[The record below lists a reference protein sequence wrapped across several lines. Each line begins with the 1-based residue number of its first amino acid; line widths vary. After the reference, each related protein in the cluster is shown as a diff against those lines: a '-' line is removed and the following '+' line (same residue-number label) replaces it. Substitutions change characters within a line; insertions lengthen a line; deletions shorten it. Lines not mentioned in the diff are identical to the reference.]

1 MKKLGHQTYISRDE
15 ESLIVTSVS
24 IEGGHDLTLD
34 INVLSYQLQNIVKD
48 AKFQCSDNAINKNSP
63 LKYCHGVIKRIDE
76 KENEHE
82 IQTRK

>member
-1 MKKLGHQTYISRDE
+1 MKKVGHQSYISRDE
-15 ESLIVTSVS
+15 ESLIVASVS

-48 AKFQCSDNAINKNSP
+48 AKFQCSDNAINKNSS
-63 LKYCHGVIKRIDE
+63 LNYFHGVIKRIDE

>member
-1 MKKLGHQTYISRDE
+1 MKKVGHQSYISRDE
-15 ESLIVTSVS
+15 ESLIVASVS

-48 AKFQCSDNAINKNSP
+48 AKFQCSDNAINKNSS
-63 LKYCHGVIKRIDE
+63 LKYFHGVIKRIDE

>member
-1 MKKLGHQTYISRDE
+1 MKKVGHQSYISRDE
-15 ESLIVTSVS
+15 ESLIVASVS

-48 AKFQCSDNAINKNSP
+48 AKFQCSDNAINKNPP